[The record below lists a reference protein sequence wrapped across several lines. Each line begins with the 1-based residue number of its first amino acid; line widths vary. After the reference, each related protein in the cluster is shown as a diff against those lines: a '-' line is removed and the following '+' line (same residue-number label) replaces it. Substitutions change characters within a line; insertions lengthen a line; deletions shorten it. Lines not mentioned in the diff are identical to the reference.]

1 MTESGGGPWGDPGA
15 TPPPPSAPYGQ
26 PQWGPPPGPYPP
38 QGYPYPP
45 YPPQQPGTNGFAI
58 ASLVLGI
65 LWLEWVGSILAIIFG
80 FIARAQ
86 IKRTGQGGDGLAIAG
101 IVLGFFAIAM
111 FAVFVLVLVN
121 SDWTLV

>member
-1 MTESGGGPWGDPGA
+1 
-15 TPPPPSAPYGQ
+15 
-26 PQWGPPPGPYPP
+26 
-38 QGYPYPP
+38 
-45 YPPQQPGTNGFAI
+45 
-58 ASLVLGI
+58 VLGI